1 MSRVKNERKISFKP
15 KVTDYIPLE
24 GTKEKIILL
33 PEEVEAIYLMD
44 LLDLYQE
51 EAAVKMEISRPTFT
65 RILKKA
71 RQKIALA
78 LLNGKALHLQT
89 VESGIIIACC
99 SNSIRVFDEIAPDGK
114 YVGIFKI
121 KNKKI
126 VDKHFIANP
135 VVLEKAKPTQI
146 LPDIFVKYGVN
157 YFITSKLGEGLK
169 SSLISKGIAIIQK
182 DSFNLEDLK
191 DIN

>member
-1 MSRVKNERKISFKP
+1 MRKLS
-15 KVTDYIPLE
+15 
-24 GTKEKIILL
+24 
-33 PEEVEAIYLMD
+33 
-44 LLDLYQE
+44 
-51 EAAVKMEISRPTFT
+51 
-65 RILKKA
+65 
-71 RQKIALA
+71 
-78 LLNGKALHLQT
+78 
-89 VESGIIIACC
+89 
-99 SNSIRVFDEIAPDGK
+99 
-114 YVGIFKI
+114 
-121 KNKKI
+121 KKI